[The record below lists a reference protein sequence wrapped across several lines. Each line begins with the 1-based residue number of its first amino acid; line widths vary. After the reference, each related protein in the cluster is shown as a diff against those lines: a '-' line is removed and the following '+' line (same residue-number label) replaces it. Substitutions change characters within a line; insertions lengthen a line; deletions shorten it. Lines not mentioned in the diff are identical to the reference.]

1 MAGHEASARGGVGA
15 AEVAEHLEKQIL
27 GEGADEVRFSAI

>member
-1 MAGHEASARGGVGA
+1 VGA

-27 GEGADEVRFSAI
+27 GEGADEVRFSAIWT